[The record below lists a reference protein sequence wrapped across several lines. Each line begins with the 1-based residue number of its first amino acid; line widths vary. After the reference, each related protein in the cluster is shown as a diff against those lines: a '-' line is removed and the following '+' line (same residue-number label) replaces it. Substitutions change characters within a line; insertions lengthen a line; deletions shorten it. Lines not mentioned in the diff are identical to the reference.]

1 MSKKK
6 KKKYEN
12 GNFDRPVSDTTP
24 EIRWSGEETGTLGSN
39 CAINWT
45 IGIDDVMHL
54 DKIGYRHL
62 TGTVRIVTHP
72 TRMRLS
78 GQSLDGTVDIPDHYG
93 KSLGV

>member
-1 MSKKK
+1 
-6 KKKYEN
+6 
-12 GNFDRPVSDTTP
+12 
-24 EIRWSGEETGTLGSN
+24 
-39 CAINWT
+39 
-45 IGIDDVMHL
+45 MHL